1 MWPGRLKK
9 EAQRTMKRMQ
19 KLLAS
24 LLASVFLFTLMRL
37 CPVAA
42 DAEENISLAN
52 RYNVVLVMDKSG
64 SLRDMNGIGTDPD
77 GLRFDAMRLFLGLL
91 TEKGNNVGVIAFDEA
106 IRYDSGL
113 QPINSMEDKK
123 ALVEAAEALRP
134 SYDTDIG
141 SAMLRA
147 TEELGGMREKNG
159 LPCTILLLTDGM
171 TDFTSGGST
180 ILREQSGQAA
190 RKALETAQ
198 ANGITIHGI
207 LLNVNGMARNGEQ
220 ELRFFTDG
228 TLGQVETVSAPG
240 DLTTA
245 FGRFYSIINRTE
257 YNSAHRVDFSEHG
270 EMEAAF
276 TVPSLGAE
284 EVNIVIEHDGASVD
298 PASLRITGPDGK
310 DYSIDGHILETSRF
324 LLAKIPEPAAGEW
337 KVALSGNPGD
347 SIDVCMIYNAS
358 MSVALSCESAMDSLE
373 VLKPIRVAA
382 HVSDTDGLVPD
393 EKLRDI
399 ACTLSVRDL
408 DTGETATYP
417 MTLED
422 GRYLCELSFD
432 RGGRYELTAVVDLS
446 DFDLLSNP
454 LAAQV
459 LVPLPA
465 AKESL
470 VSTYSELGSVS
481 DNVWEV
487 PLDELFDDPKGGA
500 LSYTLSDDL
509 GGAAEIVDG
518 VLRVKLSEAA
528 PFTVTATDSY
538 GQSVTLPF
546 DLDVPEPAPVPTP
559 EPAPVPTPEPAPV
572 PTPEPTPVPTPK
584 PTPVPTPEPTPVPTP
599 VPTPI
604 PTPVAK
610 LTEGTDPTALG
621 ALQDGVWEL
630 ALEECF
636 ASADDCTYTLSDDL
650 GGAVRIENGV
660 LRVDLE
666 ALGGNADF
674 TVTAANAEGTTA
686 ELPLSLSVA
695 IPEAKSTEVSD
706 PVSSGSFAGDHWE
719 LRLDTLFDD
728 PAGNGLQYTLS
739 DDLGG
744 SVTIENG
751 VLNVRPD
758 GREEAS
764 FTVTATDAHGFSSAL
779 PFSLHF
785 PAPAA
790 KSDGINETVRTG
802 LFQKGTWEQELG
814 ALFEDP
820 KGTALSYALS
830 DDYNGAVKIEDG
842 VLKADCRGLGEAAF
856 TVTATDALG
865 LSAEIPVTL
874 TEKNMT
880 WLILGIGLAVVAPA
894 SAITLLNNFGKK

>member
-1 MWPGRLKK
+1 MWLGRLKK
-9 EAQRTMKRMQ
+9 EAQRTMNRMQ

-24 LLASVFLFTLMRL
+24 LLASVFLFSLIRL

-42 DAEENISLAN
+42 DAEENFSLAN

-64 SLRDMNGIGTDPD
+64 SLRDMNGMGTDPD
-77 GLRFDAMRLFLGLL
+77 GLRYDAMRLFLGLL
-91 TEKGNNVGVIAFDEA
+91 TEKGNNVSVIAFDEA

-113 QPINSMEDKK
+113 QPVNSMEDKK
-123 ALVEAAEALRP
+123 VLVEAVEALGT

-147 TEELGGMREKNG
+147 TEELRGMQEKNG

-171 TDFTSGGST
+171 TDFTSEGRST
-180 ILREQSGQAA
+180 ILRERAEQAA

-198 ANGITIHGI
+198 ADGITIHGI

-228 TLGQVETVSAPG
+228 TLGQLETVSTPG

-257 YNSAHRVDFSEHG
+257 YNSAHRVDFSDHG
-270 EMEAAF
+270 EVETAF
-276 TVPSLGAE
+276 TVPSIGAE

-298 PASLRITGPDGK
+298 PASLRITGPDGN
-310 DYSIDGHILETSRF
+310 DYSVDGHILETSRF

-337 KVALSGNPGD
+337 KVALNGNPGD
-347 SIDVCMIYNAS
+347 SIDICMIYNAS
-358 MSVALSCESAMDSLE
+358 MSVALTCESAMDSLE
-373 VLKPIRVAA
+373 VLKPIRFSA
-382 HVSDTDGLVPD
+382 HISDMDGRVPE
-393 EKLRDI
+393 EKLSGI
-399 ACTLSVRDL
+399 ACTLNVRDL
-408 DTGETATYP
+408 ETGETTTYP
-417 MTLED
+417 MTLAD
-422 GRYLCELSFD
+422 GKYLCELSFD
-432 RGGRYELTAVVDLS
+432 QGGRYELTAVVDLS

-454 LAAQV
+454 LVAQIA
-459 LVPLPA
+459 VPLPA

-470 VSTYSELGSVS
+470 VSDCSELGSIS

-487 PLDELFDDPKGGA
+487 ELDTLFDDPKGGT
-500 LSYTLSDDL
+500 LSYTLSGDP

-518 VLRVKLSEAA
+518 VLRVNLSEAA

-546 DLDVPEPAPVPTP
+546 DLDVPEPAPEPAPESTP
-559 EPAPVPTPEPAPV
+559 QPAPVPTPEPAPV
-572 PTPEPTPVPTPK
+572 PTPEPTPVPTPE
-584 PTPVPTPEPTPVPTP
+584 PTPVPTPEPTPVP
-599 VPTPI
+599 VPE
-604 PTPVAK
+604 AK
-610 LTEGTDPTALG
+610 LAQVTDPIALG
-621 ALQDGVWEL
+621 TLQDGIWEL
-630 ALEECF
+630 PLEECF
-636 ASADDCTYTLSDDL
+636 SSSDDCTFTLSDDL
-650 GGAVRIENGV
+650 GGAVRIEDGV
-660 LRVDLE
+660 LSADLE

-674 TVTAANAEGTTA
+674 TVTATNAAGISA
-686 ELPLSLSVA
+686 ELPVTLSVDLPGVKA
-695 IPEAKSTEVSD
+695 AEVSD
-706 PVSSGSFAGDHWE
+706 PVSNGSFAGDHWE

-728 PAGNGLQYTLS
+728 PAGSGLQYTLS
-739 DDLGG
+739 DDLDG
-744 SVTIENG
+744 SVMIENG
-751 VLNVRPD
+751 VLNVRPN
-758 GREEAS
+758 GREEAA
-764 FTVTATDAHGFSSAL
+764 FTVTATDAHGFSSSL

-785 PAPAA
+785 PGPTA
-790 KSDGINETVRTG
+790 KSDGITETVRTG
-802 LFQKGTWEQELG
+802 LFQKGTWEQELD

-830 DDYNGAVKIEDG
+830 DDHSGALKIEDG

-865 LSAEIPVTL
+865 LSAEVPVTL

-894 SAITLLNNFGKK
+894 SAITLLNKRGKK

>member
-1 MWPGRLKK
+1 MKK
-9 EAQRTMKRMQ
+9 MQ

-77 GLRFDAMRLFLGLL
+77 GLRYDAMRLFLGLL

-123 ALVEAAEALRP
+123 VLVEAVEALGT

-147 TEELGGMREKNG
+147 TEELDGMREKNG

-171 TDFTSGGST
+171 TDFTSSGCST
-180 ILREQSGQAA
+180 ILREQAEQAA

-207 LLNVNGMARNGEQ
+207 LLNVNDMARNGEQ

-228 TLGQVETVSAPG
+228 TLGQVETVSTPG

-257 YNSAHRVDFSEHG
+257 YSSAHRVDFSEHG
-270 EMEAAF
+270 EVETTF
-276 TVPSLGAE
+276 TVPALGAE

-310 DYSIDGHILETSRF
+310 DYRVDGHILETSRF

-347 SIDVCMIYNAS
+347 SIDICMIYNAS
-358 MSVALSCESAMDSLE
+358 MSVALTCDSAMDALE
-373 VLKPIRVAA
+373 VLKPIRVTA
-382 HVSDTDGLVPD
+382 HVSDTEGLVPD

-408 DTGETATYP
+408 DTGETTTYP

-422 GRYLCELSFD
+422 GKYFCELSFD
-432 RGGRYELTAVVDLS
+432 QGGRYELTAVVDLS

-454 LAAQV
+454 LAAQI

-465 AKESL
+465 AKESI
-470 VSTYSELGSVS
+470 VSDITELGSVS

-487 PLDELFDDPKGGA
+487 PLDTLFDDPKGGT

-528 PFTVTATDSY
+528 PFSVTATDSY

-546 DLDVPEPAPVPTP
+546 DLDVPEPAAEPTPVPTP
-559 EPAPVPTPEPAPV
+559 EPTPV

-584 PTPVPTPEPTPVPTP
+584 PTPVPTPKPTPVPTP
-599 VPTPI
+599 MPTPAAKLAEV
-604 PTPVAK
+604 TDPVAF
-610 LTEGTDPTALG
+610 GT
-621 ALQDGVWEL
+621 LQDGIWEL
-630 ALEECF
+630 PLEECF
-636 ASADDCTYTLSDDL
+636 SSSDDCTFTLSDDHD
-650 GGAVRIENGV
+650 GAVRIENGV
-660 LRVDLE
+660 LSVDLE

-674 TVTAANAEGTTA
+674 TVTATNAEGICA
-686 ELPLSLSVA
+686 ELPITLSVA
-695 IPEAKSTEVSD
+695 LPEVKAAEVSD

-728 PAGNGLQYTLS
+728 PAGNGLKYTLS
-739 DDLGG
+739 DDLDG

-758 GREEAS
+758 GREEAA
-764 FTVTATDAHGFSSAL
+764 FTVTATDAHGFSSSL
-779 PFSLHF
+779 PFALHF
-785 PAPAA
+785 PGPTA
-790 KSDGINETVRTG
+790 KSGGITETVRTG
-802 LFQKGTWEQELG
+802 LFQKGSWEQELG

-830 DDYNGAVKIEDG
+830 DDYNGALKIEDG

-874 TEKNMT
+874 TERNMT

-894 SAITLLNNFGKK
+894 SAITLLNKYGKK